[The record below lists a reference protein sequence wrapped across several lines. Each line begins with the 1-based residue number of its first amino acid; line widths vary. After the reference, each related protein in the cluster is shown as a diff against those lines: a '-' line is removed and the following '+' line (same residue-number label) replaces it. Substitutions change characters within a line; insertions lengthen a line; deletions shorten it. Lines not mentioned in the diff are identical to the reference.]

1 MKIIKTKIF
10 AQVFEILNWLSWIC
24 IFLVF
29 LIILLE
35 YFELGQWELPVYF
48 NIHNDIVNILELVIF
63 VLIIIGII
71 VSKKINITGLLI
83 SIVGFI
89 GFLLEKYSLSRIHW
103 FPQRSILIF
112 LGIPLAVFFATK
124 KYRDDFSRNPFFY
137 MIFSVVLAVESICLG
152 FFAFKNIP
160 VAWIEWLGFLV
171 AFIGLL
177 IGIVYLGKFIMY
189 AMDEHKNQ
197 RKILQTGVFLG
208 AIVFVVSFYG
218 FFNAPELNHEW
229 LILSY
234 KYSDYF
240 GLAAGG
246 LIILYYG
253 SLLVTYTPPSSP
265 APPSHH
271 FSGGNA
277 GGSRGN

>member
-1 MKIIKTKIF
+1 MVRISGSFYWIADGDCLPWKIYN
-10 AQVFEILNWLSWIC
+10 AC
-24 IFLVF
+24 
-29 LIILLE
+29 
-35 YFELGQWELPVYF
+35 
-48 NIHNDIVNILELVIF
+48 H
-63 VLIIIGII
+63 
-71 VSKKINITGLLI
+71 
-83 SIVGFI
+83 
-89 GFLLEKYSLSRIHW
+89 
-103 FPQRSILIF
+103 
-112 LGIPLAVFFATK
+112 
-124 KYRDDFSRNPFFY
+124 
-137 MIFSVVLAVESICLG
+137 
-152 FFAFKNIP
+152 
-160 VAWIEWLGFLV
+160 
-171 AFIGLL
+171 
-177 IGIVYLGKFIMY
+177 
-189 AMDEHKNQ
+189 DEHKNQ

-271 FSGGNA
+271 FSGGKLGFTRKLKDNYEVVVL
-277 GGSRGN
+277 